1 MSKYRLMVVEDES
14 ILRMD
19 IKEMLIE
26 AGYEVVAEANSG
38 DKAIELA
45 AIHKPDLIVMDIKM
59 PKMNGIKASR
69 IIYQAFHIPA
79 LLLTAY
85 SERDLVEEA
94 KNAHILGYLVKPV
107 SERHLIP
114 AVEIALAQGDR
125 LKAMANDIKKME
137 EKIQDQKVIQR
148 AKGILMEV
156 YQVSEEKAF
165 KMLRSYSMNH
175 GKSMKVVADSILLH
189 RKLESMSQL
198 IDKNVYNQATAPK

>member
-1 MSKYRLMVVEDES
+1 MDMGKHRLMVVEDES

-26 AGYEVVAEANSG
+26 NGYEVVAEANSG

-45 AIHKPDLIVMDIKM
+45 ATRKPDLIVMDIKM

-69 IIYQAFHIPA
+69 IIYQAFQIPA

-107 SERHLIP
+107 TERDLIP
-114 AVEIALAQGDR
+114 AVEIALAQANR

-137 EKIQDQKVIQR
+137 EKIQDQKIIQR

-156 YQVSEEKAF
+156 YQVSEEQAF

-175 GKSMKVVADSILLH
+175 GMTMRKVADSILLN
-189 RKLESMSQL
+189 RKLES
-198 IDKNVYNQATAPK
+198 DATAI

>member
-1 MSKYRLMVVEDES
+1 MKMGKYRLMVVEDES

-26 AGYEVVAEANSG
+26 AGYDVVAEANSG

-45 AIHKPDLIVMDIKM
+45 ALHRPDLIVMDIKM

-69 IIYQAFHIPA
+69 IIYQAFQIPS

-107 SERHLIP
+107 SENALIP
-114 AVEIALAQGDR
+114 AVEIALAQAKR
-125 LKAMANDIKKME
+125 LVALAMDIKKME

-156 YQVSEEKAF
+156 YEVSEEQAF
-165 KMLRSYSMNH
+165 KMLRSYSMNN
-175 GKSMKVVADSILLH
+175 GKTMKAVADSILLH
-189 RKLESMSQL
+189 RSLES
-198 IDKNVYNQATAPK
+198 DVTAV

>member
-1 MSKYRLMVVEDES
+1 MVVEDES

-19 IKEMLIE
+19 IKEMLKE

-45 AIHKPDLIVMDIKM
+45 AIHKPELIVMDIKM

-69 IIYQAFHIPA
+69 IIYQAFQIPT

-107 SERHLIP
+107 SERDLIP
-114 AVEIALAQGDR
+114 AVEIALAQANR
-125 LKAMANDIKKME
+125 LKLMANDIKKME

-156 YQVSEEKAF
+156 YQVSEEQAF
-165 KMLRSYSMNH
+165 KMLRSHSMNH
-175 GKSMKVVADSILLH
+175 GMTMKKVADSILRH
-189 RKLESMSQL
+189 RRLESD
-198 IDKNVYNQATAPK
+198 ITAIS

>member
-1 MSKYRLMVVEDES
+1 MDMGKYRLMVVEDES

-26 AGYEVVAEANSG
+26 AGYEVVSEANSG

-45 AIHKPDLIVMDIKM
+45 ALHKPDLIIMDIKM

-69 IIYQAFHIPA
+69 IIYQTFQIPS

-107 SERHLIP
+107 SERDLLP
-114 AVEIALAQGDR
+114 AAEIALAQANR
-125 LKAMANDIKKME
+125 LKALANDIKKME

-156 YQVSEEKAF
+156 YQVHEEQAF

-175 GKSMKVVADSILLH
+175 GKTMKAVADSILLH
-189 RKLESMSQL
+189 RRLES
-198 IDKNVYNQATAPK
+198 DVTAV

>member
-1 MSKYRLMVVEDES
+1 MGKYRLMVVEDES

-45 AIHKPDLIVMDIKM
+45 ALHKPDLIVMDIKM

-69 IIYQAFHIPA
+69 IIYQAFQIPS

-107 SERHLIP
+107 SENALIP
-114 AVEIALAQGDR
+114 AVEIALAQAKR
-125 LKAMANDIKKME
+125 LEALAMDIKKME

-156 YQVSEEKAF
+156 YEVSEEQAF

-175 GKSMKVVADSILLH
+175 GKTMKAVADSILLH
-189 RKLESMSQL
+189 RRLES
-198 IDKNVYNQATAPK
+198 DVKAV

>member
-1 MSKYRLMVVEDES
+1 MGKLRIMVVEDES

-26 AGYEVVAEANSG
+26 AGYHVVAEANSG

-45 AIHKPDLIVMDIKM
+45 ALHRPDLIVMDIKM
-59 PKMNGIKASR
+59 PRMNGIKASR
-69 IIYQAFHIPA
+69 IIYQAYQIPV

-107 SERHLIP
+107 SERDLIP
-114 AVEIALAQGDR
+114 AVEIALAQASR
-125 LKAMANDIKKME
+125 LKTMANDIKKME
-137 EKIQDQKVIQR
+137 EKIEDQKLIQR

-156 YQVSEEKAF
+156 YQVSEEQAF
-165 KMLRSYSMNH
+165 KILRSYSMNN
-175 GKSMKVVADSILLH
+175 GKSMKVVADSIIIH
-189 RKLESMSQL
+189 RRLET
-198 IDKNVYNQATAPK
+198 DVTAV

>member
-1 MSKYRLMVVEDES
+1 MNMGKYKLMVVEDES

-19 IKEMLIE
+19 IKEMLKE
-26 AGYEVVAEANSG
+26 AGYEVVAEANTG

-69 IIYQAFHIPA
+69 IIYQTFQIPA

-85 SERDLVEEA
+85 SERNLVEEA

-107 SERHLIP
+107 SERDLIP
-114 AVEIALAQGDR
+114 AVEIALGQANR
-125 LKAMANDIKKME
+125 LKAMANEIKRME
-137 EKIQDQKVIQR
+137 EKIQDQKTIQR

-156 YQVSEEKAF
+156 YQVSEEQAF
-165 KMLRSYSMNH
+165 KMLRGYSMNN
-175 GKSMKVVADSILLH
+175 GITMKKVADSIILN
-189 RKLESMSQL
+189 RKLEQ
-198 IDKNVYNQATAPK
+198 DATAI

>member
-1 MSKYRLMVVEDES
+1 MEMGKHRLMVVEDES

-19 IKEMLIE
+19 IKEMLVE
-26 AGYEVVAEANSG
+26 AGFEVVAEANSG
-38 DKAIELA
+38 DKSIELA
-45 AIHKPDLIVMDIKM
+45 AFHKPDLIVMDIKM

-69 IIYQAFHIPA
+69 IIYEAFEIPA

-107 SERHLIP
+107 TERDLIP
-114 AVEIALAQGDR
+114 AVEIALAQAIR
-125 LKAMANDIKKME
+125 LKAMADDIKKME

-156 YQVSEEKAF
+156 YEVSEEKAF

-175 GKSMKVVADSILLH
+175 GLTMKKVADSILLH
-189 RKLESMSQL
+189 RKLDSE
-198 IDKNVYNQATAPK
+198 ITAI

>member
-1 MSKYRLMVVEDES
+1 MKMGKYRLMVVEDES

-26 AGYEVVAEANSG
+26 AGYDVVAEANSG

-45 AIHKPDLIVMDIKM
+45 ALHKPDLIVMDIKM

-69 IIYQAFHIPA
+69 IIHQAFQIPS

-107 SERHLIP
+107 SENALIP
-114 AVEIALAQGDR
+114 AVEIALAQAKR
-125 LKAMANDIKKME
+125 LVALAMDIKKME

-156 YQVSEEKAF
+156 YDVSEEQAF
-165 KMLRSYSMNH
+165 KMLRSYSMNN
-175 GKSMKVVADSILLH
+175 GKTMKAVADSILLH
-189 RKLESMSQL
+189 RSLES
-198 IDKNVYNQATAPK
+198 DVTAV

>member
-1 MSKYRLMVVEDES
+1 MDMGKHRLMVVEDES

-26 AGYEVVAEANSG
+26 NGYEVVAEANSG

-45 AIHKPDLIVMDIKM
+45 ATRKPDLIVMDIKM

-69 IIYQAFHIPA
+69 IIYQAFQIPV

-107 SERHLIP
+107 TERDLIP
-114 AVEIALAQGDR
+114 AVEIALAQANR

-137 EKIQDQKVIQR
+137 EKIQDQKIIQR

-156 YQVSEEKAF
+156 YQVSEEQAF

-175 GKSMKVVADSILLH
+175 GMTMMKVADSILLNNL
-189 RKLESMSQL
+189 KVGGPSGS
-198 IDKNVYNQATAPK
+198 

>member
-1 MSKYRLMVVEDES
+1 MGKYKVMVVEDES

-19 IKEMLIE
+19 IKEMLKE

-45 AIHKPDLIVMDIKM
+45 ALHKPDLIVMDVKM

-69 IIYQAFHIPA
+69 IIYQAFEIPT

-107 SERHLIP
+107 SERDLIP
-114 AVEIALAQGDR
+114 AVEIALAQASR
-125 LKAMANDIKKME
+125 LKDMANEIKKME
-137 EKIQDQKVIQR
+137 EKFQDQKVIQR
-148 AKGILMEV
+148 AKGILMDI
-156 YQVSEEKAF
+156 YQVSEEQAF
-165 KMLRSYSMNH
+165 KMLRSYSMNQ
-175 GKSMKVVADSILLH
+175 GKSMKKVADYILLH
-189 RKLESMSQL
+189 RQL
-198 IDKNVYNQATAPK
+198 DIDVTVI

>member
-1 MSKYRLMVVEDES
+1 MDMGKHRLMVVEDES

-26 AGYEVVAEANSG
+26 NGYEVVAEANSG

-45 AIHKPDLIVMDIKM
+45 ATRKPDLIVMDIKM

-69 IIYQAFHIPA
+69 IIYQAFQIPV

-107 SERHLIP
+107 TERDLIP
-114 AVEIALAQGDR
+114 AVEIALAQANR

-137 EKIQDQKVIQR
+137 EKIQDQKIIQR

-156 YQVSEEKAF
+156 YQVSEEQAF

-175 GKSMKVVADSILLH
+175 GMTMRKVAD
-189 RKLESMSQL
+189 
-198 IDKNVYNQATAPK
+198 N

>member
-1 MSKYRLMVVEDES
+1 MGKFKVMVVEDES

-19 IKEMLIE
+19 IKEMLKE

-45 AIHKPDLIVMDIKM
+45 ALHKPDLIVMDVKM

-69 IIYQAFHIPA
+69 IIYQTFEIPT

-107 SERHLIP
+107 SERDLIP
-114 AVEIALAQGDR
+114 AVEIALAQASR
-125 LKAMANDIKKME
+125 LKDMANEIKKME
-137 EKIQDQKVIQR
+137 EKFQDQKVIQR
-148 AKGILMEV
+148 AKGILMDI
-156 YQVSEEKAF
+156 YQVSEEQAF
-165 KMLRSYSMNH
+165 KMLRSYSMNQ
-175 GKSMKVVADSILLH
+175 GKSMKKVADYILLH
-189 RKLESMSQL
+189 RQL
-198 IDKNVYNQATAPK
+198 DIGVTVI

>member
-1 MSKYRLMVVEDES
+1 MVVEDES

-19 IKEMLIE
+19 IKEMLKE

-45 AIHKPDLIVMDIKM
+45 ALHKPDLIVMDVKM

-69 IIYQAFHIPA
+69 IIYQAFEIPT

-107 SERHLIP
+107 SERDLIP
-114 AVEIALAQGDR
+114 AVEIALAQASR
-125 LKAMANDIKKME
+125 LKDMANEIKKME
-137 EKIQDQKVIQR
+137 EKFQDQKVIQR
-148 AKGILMEV
+148 AKGILMDI
-156 YQVSEEKAF
+156 YQVSEEQAF
-165 KMLRSYSMNH
+165 KMLRSYSMNQ
-175 GKSMKVVADSILLH
+175 GKSMKKVADYILLH
-189 RKLESMSQL
+189 RQL
-198 IDKNVYNQATAPK
+198 DIDVTVI

>member
-1 MSKYRLMVVEDES
+1 MDMGKYRLMVVEDES

-19 IKEMLIE
+19 IKEMLVE
-26 AGYEVVAEANSG
+26 AGYDVVAEANSG

-45 AIHKPDLIVMDIKM
+45 AHHKPDLIVMDIKM

-69 IIYQAFHIPA
+69 IIYQAFQIPS

-107 SERHLIP
+107 SENALIP
-114 AVEIALAQGDR
+114 AVEIALAQAKR
-125 LKAMANDIKKME
+125 LVALAMDIKKME

-156 YQVSEEKAF
+156 YEVSEEQAF

-175 GKSMKVVADSILLH
+175 GKTMKAVADSILLH
-189 RKLESMSQL
+189 RRLES
-198 IDKNVYNQATAPK
+198 DVTAV

>member
-1 MSKYRLMVVEDES
+1 MKMGKYRLMVVEDES

-26 AGYEVVAEANSG
+26 AGYNIVAEANSG

-45 AIHKPDLIVMDIKM
+45 ALHKPDLIVMDIKM

-69 IIYQAFHIPA
+69 IIYQAFQIPS

-107 SERHLIP
+107 SENALIP
-114 AVEIALAQGDR
+114 AVEIALAQAKR
-125 LKAMANDIKKME
+125 LEALAMDIKKME

-156 YQVSEEKAF
+156 YEVSEEQAF
-165 KMLRSYSMNH
+165 KMLRSHSMNH
-175 GKSMKVVADSILLH
+175 GKTMKAVADSILLH
-189 RKLESMSQL
+189 RRLES
-198 IDKNVYNQATAPK
+198 DVTAV

>member
-1 MSKYRLMVVEDES
+1 MDMGKHRLMVVEDES

-26 AGYEVVAEANSG
+26 NGYEVVAEANSG

-45 AIHKPDLIVMDIKM
+45 ATRKPDLIVMDIKM

-69 IIYQAFHIPA
+69 IIYQAFQIPV

-107 SERHLIP
+107 TERDLIP
-114 AVEIALAQGDR
+114 AVEIALAQANR

-137 EKIQDQKVIQR
+137 EKIQDQKIIQR

-156 YQVSEEKAF
+156 YQVSEEQAF
-165 KMLRSYSMNH
+165 
-175 GKSMKVVADSILLH
+175 
-189 RKLESMSQL
+189 
-198 IDKNVYNQATAPK
+198 